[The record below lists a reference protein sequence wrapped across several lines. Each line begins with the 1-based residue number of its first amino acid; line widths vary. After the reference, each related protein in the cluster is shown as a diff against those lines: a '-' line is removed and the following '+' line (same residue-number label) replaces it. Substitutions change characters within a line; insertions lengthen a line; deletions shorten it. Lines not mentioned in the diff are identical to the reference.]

1 VIHGDPRF
9 LIEEARFSARPGVTG
24 GAEKITFSRLAGE
37 LQGLT
42 TDPPIYGKP
51 TTLRLEG
58 NLAGKTTGAVALS
71 GELDHRRVPG
81 ADRLNLV
88 IKGLRLDRTGE
99 PRAAEEPLRL
109 TSAVLNVNGRLEIQ
123 GEALD
128 GQILMGVREPRVEV
142 GSEAS
147 LLANVFKNLASF
159 DVTLSIGG
167 TLDGPV
173 MRLTSPAIGGLS
185 TALQNTLKAE
195 LSGTRESLKKMID
208 ARVDGELLQAN
219 QETDRFETEILGEL
233 SSRLKP
239 ADVVP
244 QVGQKDKESPE
255 KTKKGILPW

>member
-1 VIHGDPRF
+1 
-9 LIEEARFSARPGVTG
+9 
-24 GAEKITFSRLAGE
+24 
-37 LQGLT
+37 
-42 TDPPIYGKP
+42 
-51 TTLRLEG
+51 
-58 NLAGKTTGAVALS
+58 
-71 GELDHRRVPG
+71 
-81 ADRLNLV
+81 
-88 IKGLRLDRTGE
+88 
-99 PRAAEEPLRL
+99 
-109 TSAVLNVNGRLEIQ
+109 VLNVNGRLAIQ

-159 DVTLSIGG
+159 DVTLSVGG